1 MGTPGKRPSRQH
13 PVDGVFARPPAGEN
27 EGGLMID
34 DPSHWHLADRPVV
47 IELAGKGSV
56 IGKHD
61 SGADADLSGYR
72 S

>member
-1 MGTPGKRPSRQH
+1 
-13 PVDGVFARPPAGEN
+13 
-27 EGGLMID
+27 MID